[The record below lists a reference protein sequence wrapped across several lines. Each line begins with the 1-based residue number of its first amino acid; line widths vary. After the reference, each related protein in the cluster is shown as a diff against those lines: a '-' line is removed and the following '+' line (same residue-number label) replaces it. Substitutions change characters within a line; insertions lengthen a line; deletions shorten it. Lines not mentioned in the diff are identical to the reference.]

1 MLDILLP
8 FRGGLSLLPDTQ
20 SQLGPASALRIVSMA
35 RESPDVS
42 GQDEYGG
49 GLYHQGSAEDYDCN
63 HAIRRLRPG
72 RVFSSRPASSGAA
85 SALQGS
91 CWACA
96 RRAAMTLCHE
106 CRARYGPSSQ
116 SNGNEM
122 AAVAFARIVRSGPGK
137 LL

>member
-8 FRGGLSLLPDTQ
+8 FRGGLRLLPDTQ
-20 SQLGPASALRIVSMA
+20 SQLGPASALRIVGMA
-35 RESPDVS
+35 RESPDMS
-42 GQDEYGG
+42 GQGEYGG
-49 GLYHQGSAEDYDCN
+49 GLYHQGTAEDYDCN
-63 HAIRRLRPG
+63 HEIRRLRPG
-72 RVFSSRPASSGAA
+72 VVSSRTASSGAA
-85 SALQGS
+85 SAPQGS
-91 CWACA
+91 CCASA

-116 SNGNEM
+116 SNGNEI